1 MVCGIGVDLIEVER
15 IGRARRRWGGRFLE
29 RVFTDAEL
37 SDCLRSAT
45 CDQRLAARFAA
56 KEATLKAL
64 GTGLAKGARWREIEV
79 RYGERGCKGK
89 VSNLVTFVESHEVF
103 KIIKV
108 QYLVVLAPLI
118 AKTLYELYRKIILG
132 EKDN

>member
-29 RVFTDAEL
+29 RVFTEAEL
-37 SDCLRSAT
+37 SVCIGSAV
-45 CDQRLAARFAA
+45 CDRRLAARFAA

-79 RYGERGCKGK
+79 RNGERGAPVLRLSGTAADRARA
-89 VSNLVTFVESHEVF
+89 VGANRTFLSLSHIASAAVAF
-103 KIIKV
+103 
-108 QYLVVLAPLI
+108 VVL
-118 AKTLYELYRKIILG
+118 EN
-132 EKDN
+132 D